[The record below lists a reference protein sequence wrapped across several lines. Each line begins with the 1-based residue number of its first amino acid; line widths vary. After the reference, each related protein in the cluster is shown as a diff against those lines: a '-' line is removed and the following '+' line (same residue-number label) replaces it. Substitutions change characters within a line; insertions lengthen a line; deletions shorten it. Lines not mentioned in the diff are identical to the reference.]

1 MKKLNLENL
10 LSLISKSTG
19 IKMNDLNHDS
29 CANDFAKWDSLSHI
43 KIMLEIQKV
52 NGRKISTSK
61 MSELNSVKSI
71 LKFFN

>member
-10 LSLISKSTG
+10 LIIISESTG
-19 IKMNDLNHDS
+19 IKINDLNSDS
-29 CANDFAKWDSLSHI
+29 CANDFAKWDSLAHV
-43 KIMLEIQKV
+43 KLMLEIQKA
-52 NGRKISTSK
+52 NGKKISTSK